1 MCHVKFTHEASLSRH
16 KSWTHQPGFAAKLH
30 SCDICKKSYR
40 FKNDLSKHVLNVHL
54 GATYQCEI
62 CKNVYRS
69 EKSLIQHISI
79 SHGDKKYSC
88 DKCSYISNDEKYL
101 RGGEAT
107 KDASMKVVKYIS
119 AKYVKEVIHLNFPY
133 WNILRMFTRD
143 VNISVIYVTKFSQ

>member
-1 MCHVKFTHEASLSRH
+1 MATNESNKIYDCSLCHVKFTHEASLSRH

-79 SHGDKKYSC
+79 SHGDK
-88 DKCSYISNDEKYL
+88 
-101 RGGEAT
+101 
-107 KDASMKVVKYIS
+107 
-119 AKYVKEVIHLNFPY
+119 
-133 WNILRMFTRD
+133 
-143 VNISVIYVTKFSQ
+143 